1 MLYIV
6 WALPALIVIG
16 LLASGRATTLV
27 AAIIG
32 LLVAII
38 VALSAAPGEFQ
49 LYRGASALLR
59 GAWIGWIVVP
69 YILGGLMFWQMAIR
83 PGDAAMP
90 VESLRP
96 NMQARRRL
104 LFAACFLIGPFSES
118 ATGFG
123 AGIVGTMLL
132 LRRLDLQPV
141 YLMAFSLLS
150 QTMILWGGMG
160 NGAIVAGAFSRTDPT
175 ALAVNASFFQA
186 ALNVLWLPLYWR
198 MARRAGVGASFRERL
213 SEVLWLGGSLLLL
226 IAATQA
232 LGPEVAMLCAYGPI
246 IVLRYL
252 FDERPD
258 PRKLLEAVR
267 RMAPFG
273 LLIGWLMA
281 TRLTSPL
288 SELLRQTGR
297 LEPFA
302 GAPAWSPLFHAGT
315 WLAAGA
321 VLCALCY
328 GHVSSL
334 GKEAAKAWKTGRLA
348 VLAIIIFSMMAEL
361 ISSSGIAAA
370 LGEGINA
377 AVGSGAITCL
387 ALVSAVFGALANSGN
402 AANGLFMSS
411 QVSLATEAGLNVA
424 AVIALQ
430 HTAALALNLIS
441 PVRMSIVCSLA
452 GCRGQ
457 ERAAYHAMLPFAAA
471 VVAVL
476 LTGSLMI
483 TYRVL

>member
-6 WALPALIVIG
+6 WALPALIVIA
-16 LLASGRATTLV
+16 LLASGRASTLI

-32 LLVAII
+32 LVVAIV
-38 VALSAAPGEFQ
+38 VALSTAPGEFQ
-49 LYRGASALLR
+49 LYDGASALLR

-69 YILGGLMFWQMAIR
+69 YILGGLLFWQMAIR

-90 VESLRP
+90 VESLQP

-123 AGIVGTMLL
+123 VGIVGTMLL

-141 YLMAFSLLS
+141 YLMALSLLS

-160 NGAIVAGAFSRTDPT
+160 NGTIVAGAFSRTDPT
-175 ALAVNASFFQA
+175 ALAVNASFFQI
-186 ALNVLWLPLYWR
+186 ALNALWLPLYWR
-198 MARRAGVGASFRERL
+198 MAERAGVVASFREHL
-213 SEVLWLGGSLLLL
+213 SEIMWLGGSILLL

-252 FDERPD
+252 VDERPD
-258 PRKLLEAVR
+258 SQQLLCAIS
-267 RMAPFG
+267 RMAPFAI
-273 LLIGWLMA
+273 LIGWLLVS
-281 TRLTSPL
+281 RLLSPL
-288 SELLRQTGR
+288 NELLQQAGR
-297 LEPFA
+297 LEPFV

-315 WLAAGA
+315 WLGVGA
-321 VLCALCY
+321 VLSAFSY

-334 GKEAAKAWKTGRLA
+334 GAQVAAAWKTGRLA
-348 VLAIIIFSMMAEL
+348 VLAIMIFSMMAEL

-370 LGEGINA
+370 LGEGMNSTF
-377 AVGSGAITCL
+377 GRGAITCL
-387 ALVSAVFGALANSGN
+387 ALISAMFGALANSGN
-402 AANGLFMSS
+402 AANGLFMAS
-411 QVSLATEAGLNVA
+411 QVSLAREAGLNVA

-441 PVRMSIVCSLA
+441 PVRMSIVCSLT
-452 GCRGQ
+452 GFRGR
-457 ERAAYHAMLPFAAA
+457 EGAIYRAMLPFAAA

-476 LTGSLMI
+476 LMGSLMI
-483 TYRVL
+483 THRVL